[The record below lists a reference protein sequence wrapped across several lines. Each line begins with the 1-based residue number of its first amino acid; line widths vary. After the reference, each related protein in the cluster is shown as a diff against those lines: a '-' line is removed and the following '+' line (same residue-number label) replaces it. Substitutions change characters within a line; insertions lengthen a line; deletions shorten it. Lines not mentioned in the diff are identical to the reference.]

1 MVSKHHNNESN
12 ETSLLKEILAP
23 FKEPIFYLNTLLI
36 FSFSS
41 CVGSCFFMVGAR
53 PDYAHPKIIFVIM
66 LISSI
71 VFITLLMIIWNIKEK
86 KQRQESASME
96 TAFRDQKEKRREI
109 FEQNKMKL
117 ESSPHQ
123 KLIEKFVAT
132 NQLSVGGS
140 ISKLKILLD
149 NKGIVFDYEELKSI
163 VMEEKERQDYENFK
177 RTILHDRPTE
187 LRDYIVNLLDFYGEN
202 YAYQIDIF
210 IKLLRENKIEIDENE
225 IEIINDIRNVRR
237 EIELQQYENKLLYSE
252 KSYSIS
258 DLDLLSGSEFELFL
272 KELFEKMGYLVEHTK
287 LSGDQGADL
296 IISKFGHK
304 VAVQAKNYTA
314 NVGNKAIQEVVSA
327 IKHYK
332 ADRGMVVATSDFTQ
346 PAIELA
352 KSNDIELIDRHRLA
366 KLMEKYL

>member
-1 MVSKHHNNESN
+1 MVNKHNNKENNKKSVI
-12 ETSLLKEILAP
+12 SHDYLFIIFIILLCCSIG
-23 FKEPIFYLNTLLI
+23 
-36 FSFSS
+36 S
-41 CVGSCFFMVGAR
+41 CVGWIPNYPFTGIIENWIFLLFLSGITFIIAVLLSAR
-53 PDYAHPKIIFVIM
+53 NETYHHQKKAEY
-66 LISSI
+66 
-71 VFITLLMIIWNIKEK
+71 EK
-86 KQRQESASME
+86 L
-96 TAFRDQKEKRREI
+96 F
-109 FEQNKMKL
+109 FEQNKIKFEQNKIKL

-123 KLIEKFVAT
+123 KLIENFVAT
-132 NQLSVGGS
+132 NQLSSWGN